1 MEQQIIAAFSPVA
14 ISSVLVAIV
23 MAASRL
29 APFTKPYWTFLPKA
43 VQAGLPSIVAGLPLA
58 LNAFTSVKTWLDFA
72 QALLVVGVIP
82 LALAAPG
89 MSSPHDDPEPPPP
102 AGPSQPGGDRPKPAS
117 VPPLSAAGLFVFCLM
132 LSGCGLSATPEP
144 TFAHAAVYIA
154 DAGNAVSAAEAL
166 LPSLNLGSDE
176 EARAK
181 ELIAR
186 ARAALSAA
194 AAATNGAKDLTSEQ
208 LDASLAA
215 FRAAWAD
222 IERTLSGQPLA
233 TGSAAPALPAP
244 LCTQS
249 TDRVTPSSLH

>member
-1 MEQQIIAAFSPVA
+1 MEQQILAAFSPIA
-14 ISSVLVAIV
+14 ISGVLVAII

-43 VQAGLPSIVAGLPLA
+43 VQAGLPSVVAGLPLA
-58 LNAFTSVKTWLDFA
+58 LNAFGSVKTWLDFA

-89 MSSPHDDPEPPPP
+89 ITPPHDEPEPPAPD
-102 AGPSQPGGDRPKPAS
+102 GPSQPGGDKPKPPS
-117 VPPLSAAGLFVFCLM
+117 VPPLTLVGLLMFCL
-132 LSGCGLSATPEP
+132 LLPGCGLSGAPEP

-166 LPSLNLGSDE
+166 LPSLNLSSDE
-176 EARAK
+176 TAHAK

-222 IERTLSGQPLA
+222 IERAFSHKNPA
-233 TGSAAPALPAP
+233 TDNAAPAIAPP
-244 LCTQS
+244 LCARPAEQAP
-249 TDRVTPSSLH
+249 PSSTP